1 MSRIAIELPTLQNW
15 SCHNCGGCCKQ
26 HAIFI
31 TDEERERIDSQG
43 WDSSQ
48 LGTSEKDLVLEE
60 RSLTGK
66 RTLRLAQEADGSCV
80 FLDEKGLC
88 RIHGKFGEAAKPL
101 ACRIYPYAFHPKGD
115 EVAVSLRFSC
125 PSVTENLGTP
135 VRKQKREIREIA
147 ELVVPNK
154 AAKFPAPAVN
164 KRTKL
169 QWNETLSIV
178 NAIDQTLAAEE
189 ANIGVKLLRAL
200 SWLELIGQTN
210 FEKIRGE
217 RVDELLEILTTAI
230 EEELQELPQLEAPSS
245 LAMKQFRLLAGQYA
259 RKDTYASADRSFKG
273 RWKQLQA
280 AFRLTSGSGLTPAFG
295 NGLGHVPFAA
305 LEKSFGLLPEE
316 SEELLTRYFRV
327 KVQGLHFCGRAFY
340 NMSVVEGFQSLAVV
354 LPSTLWI
361 ARWRAAT
368 SGRNKITHEDVREA
382 LQIVDHQHG
391 YSEALGTWGA
401 RKRVS
406 TLAQMGQISKLIV
419 WVLK

>member
-15 SCHNCGGCCKQ
+15 TCHNCGGCCKQ

-31 TDEERERIDSQG
+31 TDEERERIESQG
-43 WDSSQ
+43 WDSDQIGASQ
-48 LGTSEKDLVLEE
+48 KDLVIEE

-88 RIHGKFGEAAKPL
+88 RIHGKFGEPAKPL

-115 EVAVSLRFSC
+115 TVAVSLRFSC
-125 PSVTENLGTP
+125 PSVTENRGTP
-135 VRKQKREIREIA
+135 VRRQKKEIREIA
-147 ELVVPNK
+147 ELVVPEK
-154 AAKFPAPAVN
+154 ATKFPAPAVI

-169 QWNETLSIV
+169 HWDETLSIV
-178 NAIDQTLAAEE
+178 NAIDQTLANDGASV
-189 ANIGVKLLRAL
+189 GVKVLRAL
-200 SWLELIGQTN
+200 SWLDLIAQTN
-210 FEKIRGE
+210 FQNIRGE
-217 RVDELLEILTTAI
+217 RIDELLEILTTAI
-230 EEELQELPQLEAPSS
+230 EEELQELPELENPSS

-259 RKDTYASADRSFKG
+259 RKDTFASADRSFKG
-273 RWKQLQA
+273 RWKQLRA

-295 NGLGHVPFAA
+295 NELGEVPFST
-305 LEKSFGLLPEE
+305 LEKSFGPLPEE

-327 KVQGLHFCGRAFY
+327 KVQGLHFCGPAFY
-340 NMSVVEGFQSLAVV
+340 NMSVVEGFQSLAIV
-354 LPSTLWI
+354 LPTTLWI
-361 ARWRAAT
+361 ARWRAST
-368 SGRNKITHEDVREA
+368 NGRDQICHEDVREA

-406 TLAQMGQISKLIV
+406 TLAQMGQIPKLIA
-419 WVLK
+419 WALK